1 MSDRD
6 AHRLEPLLQETLRG
20 QGQARNQ
27 LLGQLRPWLQVMIRS
42 WLGPDLSRQLV
53 DSDVVQESL
62 LRIDRGLPG
71 FRGRT
76 VPEFLAWARQIAWH
90 AAIDCKRQ
98 AGLFVPAGDALQ
110 AVATRDPSPLEELE
124 RAEEMLRV
132 TEAMQQLSGPRR
144 EV

>member
-6 AHRLEPLLQETLRG
+6 AHRLEPLLQKTLRG
-20 QGQARNQ
+20 QAQARNR

-42 WLGPDLSRQLV
+42 WLGPDLARQLV

-62 LRIDRGLPG
+62 LRIDRGLPD

-90 AAIDCKRQ
+90 AAIDRKRQ
-98 AGLFVPAGDALQ
+98 AGLFVPAGDALP
-110 AVATRDPSPLEELE
+110 AGRAPRPTPRWGGVTTRGI
-124 RAEEMLRV
+124 RARV
-132 TEAMQQLSGPRR
+132 RGRH
-144 EV
+144 